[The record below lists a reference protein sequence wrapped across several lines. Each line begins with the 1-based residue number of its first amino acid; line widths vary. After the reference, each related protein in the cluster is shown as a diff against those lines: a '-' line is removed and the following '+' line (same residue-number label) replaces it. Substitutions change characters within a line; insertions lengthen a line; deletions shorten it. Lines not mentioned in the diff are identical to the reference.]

1 MRGCLFVVI
10 AAALVGS
17 VAAWFGSPVLAS
29 AVVDAGLRSA
39 GFASTTLTTT
49 VTADPPPR
57 LLLGHADSVRVQGDD
72 VSFRTF
78 HAAHLEL
85 TMADVDLVGR
95 SFATIRGTITGAQVN
110 TADNVPTTADVS
122 IEGPASNAA
131 AVIEMDGA
139 TVDRVI
145 RSTLATQLSSP
156 VVRTELVAPDLV
168 RIVTP
173 AATLEGRIVVDASG
187 AIALENGLGRAPVL
201 RLDPSFPLRLRSAT
215 VVDGNLRI
223 DATLDA
229 ERLLGG

>member
-1 MRGCLFVVI
+1 MRGCLFVLI
-10 AAALVGS
+10 GAAVVVS
-17 VAAWFGSPVLAS
+17 IAAWFGSPILAS

-49 VTADPPPR
+49 VSADPPPR

-85 TMADVDLVGR
+85 AMADVDLVGR
-95 SFATIRGTITGAQVN
+95 SFATIRGTITGAEVN
-110 TADNVPTTADVS
+110 TADNVPTTADVE
-122 IEGPASNAA
+122 IDGPAANAA
-131 AVIEMDGA
+131 AVIRMDGA

-145 RSTLATQLSSP
+145 QATLATQIPAP
-156 VVRTELVAPDLV
+156 VIRTELVAPDVV

-173 AATLEGRIVVDASG
+173 AATLGGRIVIDASG
-187 AIALENGLGRAPVL
+187 AVALENGLGRAPVL

-215 VVDGNLRI
+215 VVDGDLRI

-229 ERLLGG
+229 EQLFGG